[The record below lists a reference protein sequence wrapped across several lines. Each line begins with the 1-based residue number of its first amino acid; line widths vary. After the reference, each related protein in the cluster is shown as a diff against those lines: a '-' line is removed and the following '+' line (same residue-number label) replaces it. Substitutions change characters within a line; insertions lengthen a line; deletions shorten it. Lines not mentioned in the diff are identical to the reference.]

1 MLEREKQR
9 SDQQKKHVKEKERR
23 KHPHKDQK
31 AQSRAGQEHA
41 GMATDPEAM
50 QDDDYVKRMNEKT
63 EKH

>member
-9 SDQQKKHVKEKERR
+9 SDQQKKHAKEKERR

-31 AQSRAGQEHA
+31 VQSRPGQEHA
-41 GMATDPEAM
+41 GMATDPETM
-50 QDDDYVKRMNEKT
+50 QDEAYAKRITEKT